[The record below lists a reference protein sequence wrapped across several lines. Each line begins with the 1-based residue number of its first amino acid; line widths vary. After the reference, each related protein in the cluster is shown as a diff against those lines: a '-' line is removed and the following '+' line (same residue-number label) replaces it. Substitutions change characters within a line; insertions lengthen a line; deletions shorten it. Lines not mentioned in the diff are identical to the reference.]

1 MNNSTP
7 LVLALAC
14 ALGAAAV
21 TAIAQQMP
29 SDPPAPAAAG
39 TPSPG
44 NHRDSKGMH
53 AKHFA
58 EMDTNHDGKIS
69 KEEMLAAMEK
79 RDAERAKKRGEFVDA
94 MFKRLDTDGD
104 GMLSQDELAKVRGPG
119 AWGDHK
125 GQRPHMDM
133 KPAQ

>member
-1 MNNSTP
+1 MKNSTP

-29 SDPPAPAAAG
+29 ADPPAPGEQGAQPPKG
-39 TPSPG
+39 
-44 NHRDSKGMH
+44 HRDMQAMR

-58 EMDTNHDGKIS
+58 EMDSNHDGKIS